1 MLRAKEDLMR
11 DYLEDP
17 LIEFLDCSVAEL
29 HSPDPK
35 CILATST
42 IEESISLM
50 QENRIGSLL
59 VVDEKLALLGIITE
73 RDILMK
79 AAGKDTNYSLPV
91 SKIMSANPRT
101 IKGNESVA
109 VALEEMIDGRF
120 RHLPIVNMDGTPV
133 GVLSIRDI
141 MYFLCEQLRSEE
153 VA

>member
-1 MLRAKEDLMR
+1 MR
-11 DYLEDP
+11 DYLQDP

-35 CILATST
+35 CILSSATT
-42 IEESISLM
+42 QEAISLM
-50 QENRIGSLL
+50 KENHIGSLL

-79 AAGKDTNYSLPV
+79 ASGKDTDFEASV
-91 SKIMSANPRT
+91 SRIMSANPIT
-101 IKGNESVA
+101 IKANESVA
-109 VALEEMIDGRF
+109 VALEQMIDGRF
-120 RHLPIVNMDGTPV
+120 RHLPIVNLDGTPI